1 MRKERKSNLELL
13 RITAMLLIVASHYA
27 GWVVPAFAA
36 ERISVNRIL
45 NQTLCFGGGA
55 GNILFFLI
63 SGYFFQNSFSK
74 KKIFVVWSEM
84 FFYSVICFIAAYILS
99 GVVGIGSLIAAIFPF
114 SHGEYWFMTSYMILM
129 ILLPWI
135 GILIDNMDCR
145 QHKRLLLLLFLFCS
159 VIPSI
164 PGCPTTAISD
174 AGFYLFI
181 YLTGTYVRRYP
192 NIYSESR
199 KLNMAAVLICLVSIA
214 GSIVCFDFLGK
225 NGGFFA
231 ENAGYFTRMRS
242 PFVILFSWALF
253 NVFRKMEMKDNKVI
267 NYISGSVFAVYLIH
281 NNKNIRSYIW
291 ENIFKN
297 IEADSLYLPLHL
309 IISVSGIFVVCV
321 LFDTLRREILERPLV
336 TWIDKHPWNKK
347 A

>member
-13 RITAMLLIVASHYA
+13 RIKAMLLIVASHYA
-27 GWVVPAFAA
+27 GWIVPAFTA
-36 ERISVNRIL
+36 EKISVNRIL

-63 SGYFFQNSFSK
+63 SGYFFGNSFSK
-74 KKIFVVWSEM
+74 KKIFMVWFEM
-84 FFYSVICFIAAYILS
+84 FFYSVICFAAACVLS
-99 GVVGIGSLIAAIFPF
+99 GVVSIRSLIAAVFPF
-114 SHGEYWFMTSYMILM
+114 SHSEYWFMTSYMILM

-145 QHKRLLLLLFLFCS
+145 KHQRLLFLLFLFCS

-174 AGFYLFI
+174 VGFYLFI
-181 YLTGTYVRRYP
+181 YLLGTYIKRYP
-192 NIYSESR
+192 NDYSESR
-199 KLNMAAVLICLVSIA
+199 KLNLAVVLICLVGIA
-214 GSIVCFDFLGK
+214 GSIACFDFLGK

-231 ENAGYFTRMRS
+231 DNAGYFTRMRS

-253 NVFRKMEMKDNKVI
+253 NVFRKMEMKDNKGI

-281 NNKNIRSYIW
+281 NNKNIRSYMW
-291 ENIFKN
+291 ENIFKSV
-297 IEADSLYLPLHL
+297 EADSLYLFLHL
-309 IISVSGIFVVCV
+309 IVSVGGIFVVCV
-321 LFDTLRREILERPLV
+321 LFDVLRREILERSLV
-336 TWIDKHPWNKK
+336 TWIDKHPWSKK
-347 A
+347 